1 MIKENQIIEVFT
13 LVDEFILGLNKE
25 QSKLIP
31 SKRKR
36 GFPPGL
42 SESEVITICL
52 LFQFSG
58 FRNFKAFYT
67 RLCSKISKTL
77 FPKTLLLQ

>member
-1 MIKENQIIEVFT
+1 MIKENQIIEIFT
-13 LVDEFILGLNKE
+13 LVNDFILGLNYE
-25 QSKLIP
+25 QRKLTP

-36 GFPPGL
+36 GFFPGL

-58 FRNFKAFYT
+58 FRNFKAFY
-67 RLCSKISKTL
+67 IGYV
-77 FPKTLLLQ
+77 